1 MYLYRTILSQ
11 AFKNVWRNKYLWFF
25 GLFAALVGSSGEIQI
40 LFYRYDSLSEGLFP
54 GLRRIIET
62 GFFSKE
68 TIANIGQ
75 LARVEPFSLFMIFSL
90 FIVFVALAIFI
101 IWLSISSQAALVN
114 NAAKMKTDKKHNFK
128 EGLEVGMK
136 NFWPVLGL
144 NIFLKLIIFVMFIIL
159 SLPIISSIATG
170 NFTATSL
177 IFIISFLIY
186 VPLAII
192 LSFIVKY
199 AVAYVVI
206 KGSRMFES
214 IKLGW
219 QLFLKNWLVSI
230 EMAFILFFISFLA
243 GISLLMLLL
252 IFSVPFLFIIILF
265 IKFSLYFYTWI
276 IIILAVI
283 FYLLLILLT
292 GAILSAFQVFSWTGL
307 FIELIG
313 KGGVS
318 KLTRV
323 FSKKG

>member
-25 GLFAALVGSSGEIQI
+25 GLFAALVGSSGEIQV

-54 GLRRIIET
+54 GFRRILET
-62 GFFSKE
+62 GFLSKE
-68 TIANIGQ
+68 TLVNIGQ
-75 LARVEPFSLFMIFSL
+75 LARTEPFSLFMVFSL
-90 FIVFVALAIFI
+90 FIVFIALGVFI
-101 IWLSISSQAALVN
+101 LWLSISSQAALVN
-114 NAAKMKTDKKHNFK
+114 NAARIKTDKKHNFK

-144 NIFLKLIIFVMFIIL
+144 NIFLKLMIFAIFVIL

-177 IFIISFLIY
+177 VFIISFLIY

-192 LSFIVKY
+192 LSFIIKY

-206 KGSRMFES
+206 RGSRMLES

-219 QLFLKNWLVSI
+219 QLFLKNWLISI

-243 GISLLMLLL
+243 AIALLMLLL
-252 IFSVPFLFIIILF
+252 IFSIPFLFIIILF
-265 IKFSLYFYTWI
+265 IKFNLYFYTW
-276 IIILAVI
+276 AVI
-283 FYLLLILLT
+283 VLAIVFYLLVILLT

-318 KLTRV
+318 KLTRM
-323 FSKKG
+323 FGKKD